1 MYKFDAPGIIENI
14 PDIATIYETNDEQAD
29 ELDEA
34 IETLDDNIF
43 LDDMHEDQI
52 VRWENILK
60 ISPATDD
67 SWDDR
72 RFRVKTKVL
81 ERLPYSYRVIIN
93 KLETLVPD
101 GLEISVDADRLHL
114 DISLALRS
122 VKMLAD
128 VEEMVEKMLPL
139 NMTFTIIILYNQYS
153 IYINRWTHGQ
163 MHAYTH
169 EQLRSNIWSD

>member
-101 GLEISVDADRLHL
+101 GLSVSIDNDRLHL
-114 DISLALRS
+114 DISLAIRS

-169 EQLRSNIWSD
+169 EQLRSNIWN

>member
-29 ELDEA
+29 ELDDA

-122 VKMLAD
+122 AKMLAD
-128 VEEMVEKMLPL
+128 VGEMLEKMLPL
-139 NMTFTIIILYNQYS
+139 NMTYTIIILYNQYS

-169 EQLRSNIWSD
+169 EQLRSNIWN

>member
-34 IETLDDNIF
+34 VETLDDNIF

-101 GLEISVDADRLHL
+101 GLSVSIDNDRLHL

-169 EQLRSNIWSD
+169 EQLRSNIWN

>member
-101 GLEISVDADRLHL
+101 GLSVSIDNDRLHL

-169 EQLRSNIWSD
+169 EQLRSNIWS

>member
-101 GLEISVDADRLHL
+101 GLSVSIDNDRLHL

-169 EQLRSNIWSD
+169 EQLRSNIWN

>member
-101 GLEISVDADRLHL
+101 GLSVSIDNNRLHL

-169 EQLRSNIWSD
+169 EQLRSNIWN

>member
-43 LDDMHEDQI
+43 LEDMHEDHI

-67 SWDDR
+67 TWDDR

-81 ERLPYSYRVIIN
+81 ERLPYSYRVTIN

-101 GLEISVDADRLHL
+101 GLSVVVSDDRLHI

-128 VEEMVEKMLPL
+128 VNELMEKMLPL

>member
-101 GLEISVDADRLHL
+101 GLSVSIDNDRLHL

-163 MHAYTH
+163 LHASTH
-169 EQLRSNIWSD
+169 AHLRSNIWN

>member
-34 IETLDDNIF
+34 VETLDDNIF

-101 GLEISVDADRLHL
+101 GLSVSIDNDRLHL

-139 NMTFTIIILYNQYS
+139 NMTFTIIILYNQGS

-169 EQLRSNIWSD
+169 EQLRSNIWN

>member
-1 MYKFDAPGIIENI
+1 MFDFDAPRLIENI
-14 PDIATIYETNDEQAD
+14 PDIATIYETNDDQAD

-43 LDDMHEDQI
+43 LDDMHEDHI

-81 ERLPYSYRVIIN
+81 ERLPYSYRVIVN

-101 GLEISVDADRLHL
+101 GLAISLDADRLHL

-139 NMTFTIIILYNQYS
+139 NMTFTIIILYNQYL

-169 EQLRSNIWSD
+169 EQLRSNLWND

>member
-101 GLEISVDADRLHL
+101 GLSVSIDNDRLHL

-153 IYINRWTHGQ
+153 IYINRWTHGR

-169 EQLRSNIWSD
+169 EQLRSNIWN